1 LRTEAVVVGA
11 GPAGLIAAEELARR
25 GFGVKVFEEHG
36 AIGEPRHC
44 AGVLSVEGLRRLN
57 VESHHDFVQQDVRGG
72 TAYSPGGIAI
82 TIPGGRTRA
91 YAVDRSAFDRYLADS
106 ARDQGAEIETGRR
119 VREFLVRDGRVAGVV
134 CGEHA
139 TECGLVIDCE
149 GAGGVLARSFGLPRP
164 SEGVLAGVNVEL
176 RGVEVE
182 PKMVE
187 IWLGEKVA
195 PGLFAW
201 VIPVGEDAVRCGL
214 ACGRGDARE
223 MLRGFLR
230 RRFGEIEHPETRV
243 WPVLTGGP
251 VSKTF
256 GDGLLLVGDVAAQT
270 KPTTGGGVM
279 LGGLCAVEA
288 ARAAAEALEAGD
300 ASAGFLSRYE
310 RSWRAALG
318 KEFSTMLS
326 VRRFLNRIPDDRM
339 DRLFESVKASGLE
352 PALGGLVEEGD
363 MDMQSGV
370 LRSALGNPGLL
381 RVAVECLGRVAL
393 GELRALF
400 NL

>member
-11 GPAGLIAAEELARR
+11 GPTGLIAAGELARR
-25 GFGVKVFEEHG
+25 GFGVKVFEEHR

-44 AGVLSVEGLRRLN
+44 AGILSVEGLRRLN
-57 VESHHDFVQQDVRGG
+57 IEPHHNFVQQDVKGG
-72 TAYSPGGIAI
+72 TAYSSSGTAI
-82 TIPGGRTRA
+82 TIPGSRTRA
-91 YAVDRSAFDRYLADS
+91 YAVERSAFDRHLADS
-106 ARDQGAEIETGRR
+106 ARDHGVEIETGRR

-134 CGEHA
+134 CGEH
-139 TECGLVIDCE
+139 TIECGLVIDCE
-149 GAGGVLARSFGLPRP
+149 GAGGALARSTGLPGP
-164 SEGVLAGVNVEL
+164 SEGVLAGVNVEV
-176 RGVEVE
+176 GDVDVEPNMVEV
-182 PKMVE
+182 
-187 IWLGEKVA
+187 WLGENVA

-201 VIPVGEDAVRCGL
+201 VIPVGEDAARCGL
-214 ACGRGDARE
+214 ACGRGDARG

-230 RRFGEIEHPETRV
+230 RRFGEVEHSESRV

-270 KPTTGGGVM
+270 KPTTGGGVV

-288 ARAAAEALEAGD
+288 
-300 ASAGFLSRYE
+300 
-310 RSWRAALG
+310 
-318 KEFSTMLS
+318 
-326 VRRFLNRIPDDRM
+326 
-339 DRLFESVKASGLE
+339 
-352 PALGGLVEEGD
+352 GD

-393 GELRALF
+393 GELRAFF

>member
-11 GPAGLIAAEELARR
+11 GPAGLIAAGELARR
-25 GFGVKVFEEHG
+25 GFVVKVFEEHG

-44 AGVLSVEGLRRLN
+44 AGVLSVEGLRTLN
-57 VESHHDFVQQDVRGG
+57 IEPHHDFVQKEVRGG
-72 TAYSPGGIAI
+72 TAYSPGGTAI
-82 TIPGGRTRA
+82 TMPGSRTRA
-91 YAVDRSAFDRYLADS
+91 YAVDRSAFDRHLADS
-106 ARDQGAEIETGRR
+106 ARDHGAEIETGRR

-149 GAGGVLARSFGLPRP
+149 GAGGVLARSIGFPRP
-164 SEGVLAGVNVEL
+164 SEGVLAGVNAEL

-182 PKMVE
+182 PQMVE
-187 IWLGEKVA
+187 VWLGKNVA

-201 VIPVGEDAVRCGL
+201 VIPVGAGAARCGL

-230 RRFGEIEHPETRV
+230 RRFGEIEYSESRV

-256 GDGLLLVGDVAAQT
+256 SDGLLLAGDVAAQT
-270 KPTTGGGVM
+270 KPTTGGGVI

-288 ARAAAEALEAGD
+288 ARTAAEALEAAD
-300 ASAGFLSRYE
+300 TSARFLSRYE

-318 KEFSTMLS
+318 REFSTMLS

-352 PALGGLVEEGD
+352 PALGGLVDEGD